1 MFRINKSFSPRPV
14 FKARAKSTA
23 GQDVLDRLKDY
34 LKKAEKEPVYFLSR
48 FWSDQKLAIT
58 YAEIAAAIQ
67 NGYLDAETLEQW
79 RQDYAMIVMTKLAPE
94 WLKAMAAANAH
105 YEAAYSFT
113 FDSFSDNVQAWIAE
127 HGSQFVTRATLEQEK
142 AINAL
147 LSHASAGGM
156 NVDELSRSI
165 RPIIGLTKPQTV
177 ANFNYYN
184 HVKATL
190 LKNNPNMK
198 VETAT
203 KRAQEA
209 ALKYAAK
216 QHRGRAQNIA
226 QTELAYAYNWGA
238 HEGIVQMQAEGL
250 LTKKNK
256 KWSTAMNEMVCEI
269 CGALEGKEV
278 PMDGYFETGGH
289 RFFIPPA
296 HPGCNCAVA
305 YVDPEEE

>member
-1 MFRINKSFSPRPV
+1 MFKIKKLGRPHPL

-34 LKKAEKEPVYFLSR
+34 LKKAEKEPVYFLTR

-67 NGYLDAETLEQW
+67 NGYLDAATLEQW
-79 RQDYAMIVMTKLAPE
+79 RQDYAVMVMTKLAPE
-94 WLKAMAAANAH
+94 WLKAMEAANA
-105 YEAAYSFT
+105 YNSTTYNFA
-113 FDSFSDNVQAWIAE
+113 FDSFSDSVQAWIAE
-127 HGSQFVTRATLEQEK
+127 HGSQFVTRVTLEQEK

-156 NVDELSRSI
+156 NVDELARAI
-165 RPIIGLTKPQTV
+165 RPIIGLTKPQAV

-198 VETAT
+198 ETTAA

-209 ALKYAAK
+209 ALKYTAK
-216 QHRGRAQNIA
+216 QHRYRAQNIA

-278 PMDGYFETGGH
+278 PMDGYFETDGH
-289 RFFIPPA
+289 IFFIPPA
-296 HPGCNCAVA
+296 HPGCNCAIA
-305 YVDPEEE
+305 YVDAEEE